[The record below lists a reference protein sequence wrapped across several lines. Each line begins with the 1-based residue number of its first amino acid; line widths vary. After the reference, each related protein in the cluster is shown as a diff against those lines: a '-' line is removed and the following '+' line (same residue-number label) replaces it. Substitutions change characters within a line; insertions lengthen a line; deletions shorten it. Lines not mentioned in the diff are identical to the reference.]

1 MIAAWGLFISPLR
14 SCFSWYGLLQPPA
27 LLRYTENMAVKA
39 IQQGQVWRE
48 ESTGESFLVTKLYS
62 EVFSQFAILRPADAS
77 APDAETRRIKVS
89 KTEQGMTLP
98 GYVFTQ
104 DSNQEF

>member
-1 MIAAWGLFISPLR
+1 MLFVRHHLFPNSA
-14 SCFSWYGLLQPPA
+14 PA
-27 LLRYTENMAVKA
+27 SVTALFVFFRYTGSMAVKA
-39 IQQGQVWRE
+39 IQLGQVWRE
-48 ESTGESFLVTKLYS
+48 EASGQSFLVTKVYS

-77 APDAETRRIKVS
+77 APSAETRRIKVS
-89 KTEQGMTLP
+89 KTAQGLLLP